1 MKFPED
7 MRYTKDHE
15 WVKDDNGE
23 VAIGITDFAIN
34 QLGDITL
41 VEMPEVGEKI
51 EVGATIGTIESVKA
65 VSDLYSPLTG
75 EVTAI
80 NEALE
85 DTPETVNDDPYGE
98 GWMLKIKL
106 DNPGQLNELM
116 DVAAYKAHID
126 TLDD

>member
-1 MKFPED
+1 MNFPEEL
-7 MRYTKDHE
+7 RYTNDHE
-15 WVKDDNGE
+15 WVKDEAG
-23 VAIGITDFAIN
+23 VVVIGITDFAIN

-41 VEMPEVGEKI
+41 VEMPEVGEKV
-51 EVGATIGTIESVKA
+51 EAGATIGTIESVKA
-65 VSDLYSPLTG
+65 VSDLCSPLTG

-85 DTPETVNDDPYGE
+85 DTPETVNEAPYGD

-106 DNPGQLNELM
+106 DDAAQLNDLM
-116 DVAAYKAHID
+116 DASAYKAHID

>member
-1 MKFPED
+1 MNFPEEL
-7 MRYTKDHE
+7 RYTTDHE
-15 WVKDDNGE
+15 WAKEENG
-23 VAIGITDFAIN
+23 VVVIGITDFAIN

-41 VEMPEVGEKI
+41 VEMPEVGEKV
-51 EVGATIGTIESVKA
+51 EAGATIGTIESVKA
-65 VSDLYSPLTG
+65 VSDLCSPLTG

-85 DTPETVNDDPYGE
+85 DTPETVNEAPYGD

-106 DNPGQLNELM
+106 DDAAQLNELM
-116 DVAAYKAHID
+116 DAAAYKAHID